1 MDNETQR
8 FWREEFR
15 EIKILLKQIL
25 AAITHKSQSKPRF
38 DFGVGPVTNK
48 ESVIIMPLAITIN
61 NLQKVLVTLNPVDN
75 EVPPQPAEID
85 NVVWSV
91 VSGDSTV
98 VPAADG
104 LSAELVSG
112 TAIAD
117 TVFNVSGDV
126 DPGPGV
132 QNIQDTITL
141 TVTHPFATNMGL
153 TAGTP
158 ENK

>member
-1 MDNETQR
+1 
-8 FWREEFR
+8 
-15 EIKILLKQIL
+15 
-25 AAITHKSQSKPRF
+25 
-38 DFGVGPVTNK
+38 
-48 ESVIIMPLAITIN
+48 MPLSIQIN
-61 NLQKVLVTLNPVDN
+61 NLQKVNVTLTPVDN
-75 EVPPQPAEID
+75 EVPPQPAPVD
-85 NVVWSV
+85 GVPVWSV

-117 TVFNVSGDV
+117 TVFNVSADV

-132 QNIQDTITL
+132 QTIQDQITL
-141 TVTHPFATNMGL
+141 TVTHPFATNLGL
-153 TAGTP
+153 AAGAP